1 VCVGDLA
8 AGESEEEEE
17 GRSEEL
23 ADEADKCVVGP
34 FWEDAAERWEAF
46 AKRRVGV
53 LCGRLGQS

>member
-1 VCVGDLA
+1 LA

-23 ADEADKCVVGP
+23 ANEADKYVVGP